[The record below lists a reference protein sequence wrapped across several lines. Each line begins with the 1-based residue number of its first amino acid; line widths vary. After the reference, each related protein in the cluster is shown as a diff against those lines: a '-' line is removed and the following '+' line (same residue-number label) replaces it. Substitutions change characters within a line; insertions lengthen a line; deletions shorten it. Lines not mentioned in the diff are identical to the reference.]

1 MDGPQG
7 DGTAARPRRAWRWSR
22 PAWAIAVT
30 ALISIGAVAILT
42 AGGQSAASR
51 PPLRAAKNFTL
62 PELGHAGTT
71 VSLTA
76 YAGRPVIINF
86 FASWCA
92 PCQRETPLL
101 ARFYRAHHGQV
112 AIIGVDSNDQAG
124 AAQHFLASDHVTY
137 PVAVDAFP
145 DPVAA
150 AYDIGTLPQT
160 FVLNSRHQV
169 VRRISGDVTLAE
181 LTSWVSSWV
190 SSAPS
195 RAGPG

>member
-1 MDGPQG
+1 MDGPEG
-7 DGTAARPRRAWRWSR
+7 YGTAAPPRRGWRRSR
-22 PAWAIAVT
+22 PAWAIVT
-30 ALISIGAVAILT
+30 AALIGIGAVVLT

-62 PELGHAGTT
+62 PELGHAGRT

-86 FASWCA
+86 FASWCG
-92 PCQRETPLL
+92 PCKRETPLL
-101 ARFYRAHHGQV
+101 AKFYRAHHGQV
-112 AIIGVDSNDQAG
+112 AIIGVDSNDQG
-124 AAQHFLASDHVTY
+124 RAAQRFLASYHVIY

-150 AYDIGTLPQT
+150 AYNIGTLPQT

-169 VRRISGDVTLAE
+169 VRHISGDVTLPE
-181 LTSWVSSWV
+181 LTSWVG
-190 SSAPS
+190 S
-195 RAGPG
+195 RGQQRG